1 MTYYGYVYV
10 RGFHPRGFLYIYL
23 RGFALKVV
31 ISICLRGFALKVVII
46 ICLRGFALKVVNII
60 YLRGFAIKVV
70 IIFMHQSFETPAP
83 PPPTPL
89 IRALAEDLGGGG
101 AFTSDTLH
109 VGSLVG
115 GEFAG
120 SHGLR
125 APYRGNKRGSHQTS
139 TLRFETI

>member
-1 MTYYGYVYV
+1 MTYYGYVYL

-83 PPPTPL
+83 LPPPHSGL
-89 IRALAEDLGGGG
+89 SGGFGGGG

-125 APYRGNKRGSHQTS
+125 TPYRGNKRGSHQTS